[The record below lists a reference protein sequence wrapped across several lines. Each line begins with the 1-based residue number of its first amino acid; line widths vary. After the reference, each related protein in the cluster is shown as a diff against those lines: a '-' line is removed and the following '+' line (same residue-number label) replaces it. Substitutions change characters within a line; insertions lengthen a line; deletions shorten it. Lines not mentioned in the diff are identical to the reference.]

1 MKHMKSEKHKLNYE
15 KYTMFLNVQ
24 KNNTITNSLIVN
36 RKKTLKKI
44 VNIFIYC

>member
-1 MKHMKSEKHKLNYE
+1 MNNKIYKLNYE
-15 KYTMFLNVQ
+15 KYTMFLNVN
-24 KNNTITNSLIVN
+24 KNDTVTSLLIVG